1 MSRLPFLLGRVALG
15 GFFLYSGINHFRNR
29 RMMAQYAGSKKVP
42 AAEAAVLASGAL
54 AAASGAAV
62 LLGIKPRLGAAGIA
76 AFLAAVSPVMH
87 DFWRVEDPQQR
98 SAEMVNFSKNL
109 ALLGAALTLIGLEEP
124 WPVSV
129 PVAQPK
135 AIERAR
141 TAVRSARSMWGG

>member
-1 MSRLPFLLGRVALG
+1 MSKLPFLLGRVALG

-42 AAEAAVLASGAL
+42 LPEAAVLASGAL

-87 DFWRVEDPQQR
+87 DFWREKDPQQR
-98 SAEMVNFSKNL
+98 SGDLINFSKNL

-124 WPVSV
+124 WPASV
-129 PVAQPK
+129 PVAQPRV
-135 AIERAR
+135 IERAR
-141 TAVRSARSMWGG
+141 STVRSARSMWGG